1 MNLLDELIHN
11 TTEKFLAA
19 HICDGFCPE
28 DIQRKCPYKTLDK
41 KLLCINAIISKWED
55 GE

>member
-28 DIQRKCPYKTLDK
+28 FIREKCSYRELSDK
-41 KLLCINAIISKWED
+41 IRCIEAQISEWE
-55 GE
+55 EE